1 MSKAAA
7 ASALPDR
14 QSKEG
19 SHQNARADYGNGSLA
34 GMIPQA
40 AGLCTPPVHLWAGP
54 TESDQCIYLLFT
66 NHHLKAPVSFYSG
79 PPQHCEAHNVLTR
92 SAQTALE
99 GPHDEVQS
107 GGLAWSH
114 TPSPP
119 LTEAK
124 LAAPL
129 RDESRDST
137 TTVHRGKT
145 KLLHRLRIKPTVL
158 FPLTLLQTPGSSRNR
173 IHLPLSSAGC

>member
-1 MSKAAA
+1 
-7 ASALPDR
+7 
-14 QSKEG
+14 
-19 SHQNARADYGNGSLA
+19 
-34 GMIPQA
+34 MIPQA
-40 AGLCTPPVHLWAGP
+40 AGLCTPPVHLCAGP

-79 PPQHCEAHNVLTR
+79 PPQHCEAHSVLTR

-107 GGLAWSH
+107 GGLASSH

-124 LAAPL
+124 LTAPL

-145 KLLHRLRIKPTVL
+145 KLLHRLRIRRPSCSHSRCSKP
-158 FPLTLLQTPGSSRNR
+158 PGSSRNR

>member
-1 MSKAAA
+1 
-7 ASALPDR
+7 
-14 QSKEG
+14 
-19 SHQNARADYGNGSLA
+19 
-34 GMIPQA
+34 MIPQA

-107 GGLAWSH
+107 GGLASSH

-129 RDESRDST
+129 RDESRDSM
-137 TTVHRGKT
+137 TTVHRGET
-145 KLLHRLRIKPTVL
+145 KLLHRLRIRRPSCSHSRCSKP
-158 FPLTLLQTPGSSRNR
+158 PGSSRNR